1 MQELKVYVY
10 SVGDF
15 NKMNKEELEEA
26 VQELK
31 VYPVSVVLTR

>member
-1 MQELKVYVY
+1 MY

-15 NKMNKEELEEA
+15 NTMNREELEEA